1 MFVVKDPKGLPVA
14 GFAYKI
20 VTGDGKV
27 FRGVSNEKGET
38 IRLSSGYD
46 ASQLEVYADDGEEE

>member
-1 MFVVKDPKGLPVA
+1 MTD
-14 GFAYKI
+14 
-20 VTGDGKV
+20 DGKV

-46 ASQLEVYADDGEEE
+46 ASQLEISADDGEEE

>member
-1 MFVVKDPKGLPVA
+1 MFVLKDPKGLPVA

-46 ASQLEVYADDGEEE
+46 VTQLEISADDGEEE